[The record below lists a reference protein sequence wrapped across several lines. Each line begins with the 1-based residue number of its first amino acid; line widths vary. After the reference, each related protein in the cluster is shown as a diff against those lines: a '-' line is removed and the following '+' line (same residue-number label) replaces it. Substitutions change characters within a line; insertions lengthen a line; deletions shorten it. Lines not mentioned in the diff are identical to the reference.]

1 MIDLEDLSAAN
12 EGLTHDIG
20 ELTGG
25 QDRSQSV
32 IGLCLQVLQA
42 QALIAIAERLEDL
55 PCRLQEIANMIQK
68 GK

>member
-1 MIDLEDLSAAN
+1 MINLEDLAAAN

-20 ELTGG
+20 ELRGG
-25 QDRSQSV
+25 SRV
-32 IGLCLQVLQA
+32 IELCCQVLQA